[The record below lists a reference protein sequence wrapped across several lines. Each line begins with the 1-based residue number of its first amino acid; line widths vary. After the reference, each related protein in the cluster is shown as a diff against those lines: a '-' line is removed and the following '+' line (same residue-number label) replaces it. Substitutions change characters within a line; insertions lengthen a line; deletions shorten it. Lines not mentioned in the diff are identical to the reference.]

1 MPDPAED
8 LGAILLDRLARA
20 AAVAPLP
27 PGEVDREVVGRQR
40 QAGRHALDRDAQRR
54 AVRFAGGEESEGG
67 HRSRSSARRAV
78 SRARWR
84 SPARRRPPRPSCRR
98 RRLGGRFA
106 VGGRPARLA
115 LGRSQPA
122 GPCLGQL
129 PLHQLERCR
138 LAGPQ
143 GERRRALVEQHQLAV
158 GDRAAGRRR
167 IAQQAGPGVDEVE
180 HQQVGVE
187 RLGRDRAGVAG
198 QPDRGGVDQDARLG
212 QLGFDD
218 RLVPG
223 HRPQLHVRGAAPEM
237 LDQALG
243 PVEVAVEHDDPL
255 EALGDEPVDDGPG
268 AAAGAQH
275 DRLARHL
282 LLAHEPVEGDLEAGH
297 VRVVADQPLALAGDG
312 VDRAR
317 GVRLLGQAV
326 DQRHDP
332 FLVRDRDVGAQEVV
346 GPQLGDRVGQRHRA
360 AIPQLVARV
369 DAGRVEGGLLH
380 RAGQRM
386 GDGVSDEDHALGHAR
401 TLSRSSKKPG

>member
-1 MPDPAED
+1 M
-8 LGAILLDRLARA
+8 R
-20 AAVAPLP
+20 
-27 PGEVDREVVGRQR
+27 
-40 QAGRHALDRDAQRR
+40 
-54 AVRFAGGEESEGG
+54 
-67 HRSRSSARRAV
+67 
-78 SRARWR
+78 
-84 SPARRRPPRPSCRR
+84 
-98 RRLGGRFA
+98 
-106 VGGRPARLA
+106 
-115 LGRSQPA
+115 
-122 GPCLGQL
+122 
-129 PLHQLERCR
+129 
-138 LAGPQ
+138 
-143 GERRRALVEQHQLAV
+143 
-158 GDRAAGRRR
+158 
-167 IAQQAGPGVDEVE
+167 
-180 HQQVGVE
+180 
-187 RLGRDRAGVAG
+187 
-198 QPDRGGVDQDARLG
+198 RLG

-218 RLVPG
+218 RLVPR

-268 AAAGAQH
+268 AAPGTQH
-275 DRLARHL
+275 DRLAGHL

-297 VRVVADQPLALAGDG
+297 VGVVPDQPLALAGDG

-332 FLVRDRDVGAQEVV
+332 LLVRDRDVGAQEVV
-346 GPQLGDRVGQRHRA
+346 GPQLGDGVGQRHRA